1 MFRALNILGIGGVSR
16 RPRQKR
22 AKPDRGSDPELLKIW
37 NDVRVEYFP
46 ELEHLKDY
54 EVNWSI
60 RRQRRTLASC
70 QIRRKLVR
78 VAKELCDPQ
87 FNSFLPALLYH
98 EMCHAALG
106 EQVGYYRGK
115 RAWHGPSFKALE
127 SRHPGIKE
135 LDSWIKAGGWA
146 YAVRRERAISSSKIR
161 AMRSKSSPRTT
172 G

>member
-1 MFRALNILGIGGVSR
+1 MFRALNILGIRGVFGPPRKR
-16 RPRQKR
+16 RAQPNVS
-22 AKPDRGSDPELLKIW
+22 SDPFLLKIW
-37 NDVRVEYFP
+37 NDVRIEYFP
-46 ELEHLKDY
+46 NLEHLKSY
-54 EVNWSI
+54 TVNWSV

-78 VAKELCDPQ
+78 VAKELNDPQ
-87 FNSFLPALLYH
+87 FNPFLPALLYH

-135 LDSWIKAGGWA
+135 LDQWIKSGGWS
-146 YAVRRERAISSSKIR
+146 YAVRRARAIASSKTR
-161 AMRSKSSPRTT
+161 AVRSKSSSRITR
-172 G
+172 